1 MPAVSKMSN
10 YSLMSKVRA
19 RSKNKLLV
27 AKNEALI
34 NILKIINEIN
44 QSVPPKKLA
53 FKILNLKTLSLTHIA
68 VT

>member
-1 MPAVSKMSN
+1 
-10 YSLMSKVRA
+10 MSKVRA

-44 QSVPPKKLA
+44 QSDPYKKIA
-53 FKILNLKTLSLTHIA
+53 FKILNLKTLSLTYIA